1 MTLPLS
7 SLSLIGL
14 LQGSGYIC
22 SMMTIMM
29 AIVVIGMMMM
39 MMMKI
44 NFLNGTMVIK
54 NVRLNEELL
63 PIAWH
68 PSRYWDWCVPEDD
81 KKETEK
87 LWR

>member
-29 AIVVIGMMMM
+29 TIVVIGMMV
-39 MMMKI
+39 MMKI
-44 NFLNGTMVIK
+44 NLLNGTMVIK

>member
-29 AIVVIGMMMM
+29 TIVVIGMMMM
-39 MMMKI
+39 MKI
-44 NFLNGTMVIK
+44 NLLNGTMVIK

>member
-29 AIVVIGMMMM
+29 TIVVIGMMMM
-39 MMMKI
+39 MMKI
-44 NFLNGTMVIK
+44 NLLNGTMVIK

>member
-29 AIVVIGMMMM
+29 TIVVIGMM

>member
-29 AIVVIGMMMM
+29 TIVVIGMMMM

-44 NFLNGTMVIK
+44 NLLNGTMVIK

-68 PSRYWDWCVPEDD
+68 PSRYWDWYVPEDY

>member
-29 AIVVIGMMMM
+29 TIVVIGMMM

-68 PSRYWDWCVPEDD
+68 ASRYWDWCVPEDD

>member
-29 AIVVIGMMMM
+29 TIVVIGMMM

-63 PIAWH
+63 LIAWH

>member
-29 AIVVIGMMMM
+29 TIVVIGMMMM
-39 MMMKI
+39 MKI
-44 NFLNGTMVIK
+44 NLLNGAMVIK

>member
-29 AIVVIGMMMM
+29 TIVVIGMMM

-44 NFLNGTMVIK
+44 NFLNGTMIIK

>member
-29 AIVVIGMMMM
+29 TIVVIGMMM

>member
-29 AIVVIGMMMM
+29 TIVVIGMMMM
-39 MMMKI
+39 MVKI

>member
-29 AIVVIGMMMM
+29 TIVVIGMMMM

>member
-29 AIVVIGMMMM
+29 TIVVIGMMM

-54 NVRLNEELL
+54 NVSLNEELL

-68 PSRYWDWCVPEDD
+68 SSRYWDWCVPEDD